1 MLYSTWEWG
10 PMSGE
15 LRLLHLE
22 DNRIELLLDRATAGR
37 VVGDQHLAF
46 IREGALY
53 VVAFDAS
60 RAAITGTPVQVQ
72 PDVRGTFRGHY
83 HYDVS
88 DNGTLV
94 FAPAQREYV
103 SAVWV
108 DREGEEHPIGVRG
121 IKPALQLYWPAIS
134 PDGSRV
140 VYAKRTESD
149 WTAWIYNF
157 DTDREVQFLFGRE
170 GIDGD
175 VPIWSPVVTLFINRS

>member
-1 MLYSTWEWG
+1 
-10 PMSGE
+10 MSGD

-88 DNGTLV
+88 DNGALV
-94 FAPAQREYV
+94 FAPAQREYL

-121 IKPALQLYWPAIS
+121 IKPALQLY
-134 PDGSRV
+134 
-140 VYAKRTESD
+140 
-149 WTAWIYNF
+149 
-157 DTDREVQFLFGRE
+157 
-170 GIDGD
+170 
-175 VPIWSPVVTLFINRS
+175 